1 MEKKTPLYEC
11 HLEAKGKIVEFG
23 GYLLPIQYESGI
35 MTEHKAVREN
45 VGMFDVSHMGEFVME
60 GNDALANVNYLFTN
74 DFTDLPL
81 GGVRYSIMCQPDGN
95 TVDDL
100 LVYRM
105 KEDKFYIVVNAS
117 NRDKDREWIMA
128 NMFGDVRFEDISDSI
143 GQIAIQ
149 GPNSEKVVE
158 KLTNQI
164 PQKYYTF
171 IDDVVFAGKKVL
183 ISRTGYTGE
192 DGFEVYC
199 QAEDTPHLWNE
210 VLKAGEEFGLIPC
223 GLGCRDT
230 LRFEAGMPLYGH
242 ELSET
247 ISPVEAGLKMFVK
260 LDKEDFIG
268 KEALS
273 KDRLRKRMAF
283 KVVDKG
289 IAREHC
295 DVYVNEELVGHTTTG
310 TFSPTLNQAIFTA
323 LVDVN
328 VSSDNIFSVDVR
340 GRKLKAEVTKF
351 PFVRKSR

>member
-1 MEKKTPLYEC
+1 LEKKTPLYEC
-11 HLEAKGKIVEFG
+11 HVEAKGKIVEFG
-23 GYLLPIQYESGI
+23 GYLLPIQYETGI
-35 MTEHKAVREN
+35 ITEHKAVREN
-45 VGMFDVSHMGEFVME
+45 VGMFDVSHMGEFIME
-60 GNDALANVNYLFTN
+60 GKDALANVNYLFTN
-74 DFTDLPL
+74 DFTDLAL

-117 NRDKDREWIMA
+117 NRDKDREWILA
-128 NMFGDVRFEDISDSI
+128 NKFGDVRFEDISDSI

-149 GPNSEKVVE
+149 GPNSEKVAQ
-158 KLTNQI
+158 KLTDQI

-171 IDDVVFAGKKVL
+171 IDDVTFAGKNVL

-199 QAEDTPHLWNE
+199 KAEDTPHLWNE
-210 VLKAGEEFGLIPC
+210 VLKAGAEFDLIPC

-260 LDKEDFIG
+260 LDKPDFIG

-295 DVYVNEELVGHTTTG
+295 DVYVNDEWVGQTTTG

-323 LVDVN
+323 LVKVDVN
-328 VSSDNIFSVDVR
+328 PESQFTVDVR

>member
-23 GYLLPIQYESGI
+23 GYLLPIQYETGI

-45 VGMFDVSHMGEFVME
+45 VGMFDVSHMGEFIME
-60 GNDALANVNYLFTN
+60 GNDALANVNFLFTN

-117 NRDKDREWIMA
+117 NRDKDREWILSHT
-128 NMFGDVRFEDISDSI
+128 FGDVRFTDISDDI

-149 GPNSEKVVE
+149 GPNSEKVAA
-158 KLTNQI
+158 KLTGQI

-171 IDDVVFAGKKVL
+171 IDDVTFAGKKVL

-199 QAEDTPHLWNE
+199 QKDDTPHLWNE

-247 ISPVEAGLKMFVK
+247 INPVEAGLKMFVR
-260 LDKEDFIG
+260 LDKPDFIG

-273 KDRLRKRMAF
+273 KERTRKRLAF
-283 KVVDKG
+283 KVTDKG

-295 DVYVNEELVGHTTTG
+295 DVYADDVWVGHVTTG
-310 TFSPTLNQAIFTA
+310 TFSPTLNQAVFTA
-323 LVDVN
+323 LVNAD
-328 VSSDNIFSVDVR
+328 VSSEAQFTVDIR
-340 GRKLKAEVTKF
+340 GRRLKAEITKF

>member
-171 IDDVVFAGKKVL
+171 IDDVVFAGKRVL

-210 VLKAGEEFGLIPC
+210 VLNAGEEFGLIPC

-260 LDKEDFIG
+260 LDKENFIG

-273 KDRLRKRMAF
+273 KDRLRKRVAF

-289 IAREHC
+289 IVREHC
-295 DVYVNEELVGHTTTG
+295 DVYVNDDLVGHTTTG

-323 LVDVN
+323 LIDVN
-328 VSSDNIFSVDVR
+328 VSNDNPFTVDVR
-340 GRKLKAEVTKF
+340 GRRLKAEVTKF

>member
-1 MEKKTPLYEC
+1 LEKKTPLYEC

-45 VGMFDVSHMGEFVME
+45 VGMFDVSHMGEFIME
-60 GNDALANVNYLFTN
+60 GKDALANVNYLFTN
-74 DFTDLPL
+74 DFTDLAL

-117 NRDKDREWIMA
+117 NRDKDREWIIS
-128 NMFGDVRFEDISDSI
+128 NKFGDVSFEDISDSI

-149 GPNSEKVVE
+149 GPNSEKVVQ

-210 VLKAGEEFGLIPC
+210 TLKAGAEFDLIPC

-260 LDKEDFIG
+260 LDKNDFIG
-268 KEALS
+268 KEALG
-273 KDRLRKRMAF
+273 KERLRKRLAF

-295 DVYVNEELVGHTTTG
+295 DVYADDVLVGHTTTG

-328 VSSDNIFSVDVR
+328 VSNDAQFTVDVR

>member
-45 VGMFDVSHMGEFVME
+45 VGMFDVSHMGEFIME
-60 GNDALANVNYLFTN
+60 GKDALANVNYLFTN
-74 DFTDLPL
+74 DFTDLAL

-117 NRDKDREWIMA
+117 NRDKDREWILA
-128 NMFGDVRFEDISDSI
+128 HKFGDVHFEDISDSI

-158 KLTNQI
+158 KLTDQI

-171 IDDVVFAGKKVL
+171 IDDVVFAGKNVL

-210 VLKAGEEFGLIPC
+210 VLKAGAEFGLIPC

-323 LVDVN
+323 LIDVD
-328 VSSDNIFSVDVR
+328 VSSDNQFTVDVR

-351 PFVRKSR
+351 PFVRKSK

>member
-35 MTEHKAVREN
+35 ITEHKAVREN
-45 VGMFDVSHMGEFVME
+45 VGMFDVSHMGEFIME
-60 GNDALANVNYLFTN
+60 GKDALANVNYLFTN
-74 DFTDLPL
+74 DFTDLAL

-117 NRDKDREWIMA
+117 NRDKDREWIES
-128 NMFGDVRFEDISDSI
+128 NKFGDVHFEDISDSI

-158 KLTNQI
+158 KLTHQI

-171 IDDVVFAGKKVL
+171 MDDVDFAGKKVL

-242 ELSET
+242 ELSES

-260 LDKEDFIG
+260 LDKEKFIG

-295 DVYVNEELVGHTTTG
+295 DVYANDVLVGQTTTG

-323 LVDVN
+323 LVDVD
-328 VSSDNIFSVDVR
+328 VSSDNQFSVDVR

-351 PFVRKSR
+351 PFVRKSK

>member
-74 DFTDLPL
+74 DFTDLLL
-81 GGVRYSIMCQPDGN
+81 GGVRYSIMCQPDGT

-171 IDDVVFAGKKVL
+171 IDEVVFAGKKVL

-260 LDKEDFIG
+260 LEKEKFIG

-295 DVYVNEELVGHTTTG
+295 DVYANDVLVGHTTTG

-323 LVDVN
+323 LIDVN
-328 VSSDNIFSVDVR
+328 VSNDASFTVDVR
-340 GRKLKAEVTKF
+340 GRRLKAEVTKF

>member
-35 MTEHKAVREN
+35 MAEHKAIREN
-45 VGMFDVSHMGEFVME
+45 VGMFDVSHMGEFIME
-60 GNDALANVNYLFTN
+60 GKDALANVNYLFTN
-74 DFTDLPL
+74 DFTDLAL

-117 NRDKDREWIMA
+117 NRDKDREWIES
-128 NMFGDVRFEDISDSI
+128 NKFGDVNFEDISDSI

-171 IDDVVFAGKKVL
+171 LDDVVFAGKKVL

-199 QAEDTPHLWNE
+199 RSEDTPHLWNE
-210 VLKAGEEFGLIPC
+210 VLKAGAEFGLIPC

-260 LDKEDFIG
+260 LDKENFIG

-283 KVVDKG
+283 RVVDKG

-295 DVYVNEELVGHTTTG
+295 DVYVHDELVGQTTTG

-323 LVDVN
+323 LIDVD
-328 VSSDNIFSVDVR
+328 VSSDNHFSVDVR

-351 PFVRKSR
+351 PFVRKSK